1 MLFLLLLSATLCQGI
16 EWWVW
21 LLDFRTK
28 KFSISTTSPS
38 RYSLVWGV
46 TQTTTTTTVLKTTTQ
61 CWSRWWLNTTMAA
74 MVTWIFVRCWSFFC
88 ISFSST
94 TLTVCKKKKRK
105 RAIEEQVTQRPC
117 FFIHYSKSQSSNFF
131 FQPPLIVARA
141 RQLPVFPLE
150 DNNPKIEEATLDGEV
165 K

>member
-1 MLFLLLLSATLCQGI
+1 MLFLLVLLATLCQGI

-117 FFIHYSKSQSSNFF
+117 FFIHYSKSQSSNSF

-165 K
+165 E

>member
-28 KFSISTTSPS
+28 IFSISTTSPS

-74 MVTWIFVRCWSFFC
+74 MVTLIFVCCWPFFC

-105 RAIEEQVTQRPC
+105 RAIEEQVTQVCSFYKWFPSLRVVTSSFSLLLLLRGLASFQSFPC
-117 FFIHYSKSQSSNFF
+117 RTTSRK
-131 FQPPLIVARA
+131 
-141 RQLPVFPLE
+141 
-150 DNNPKIEEATLDGEV
+150 
-165 K
+165 

>member
-1 MLFLLLLSATLCQGI
+1 MLFLLVLLATLCQGI

-21 LLDFRTK
+21 LLDFRTTI
-28 KFSISTTSPS
+28 FSISTTSPS

-74 MVTWIFVRCWSFFC
+74 MVTLFAADHSFASRSAQPRWLC
-88 ISFSST
+88 A
-94 TLTVCKKKKRK
+94 RK
-105 RAIEEQVTQRPC
+105 RREREQLKSRLHKHI
-117 FFIHYSKSQSSNFF
+117 FIIIHYSKSQSSSSY
-131 FQPPLIVARA
+131 FQPPLIIARA

-150 DNNPKIEEATLDGEV
+150 DNNPKIEESTLDGEV
-165 K
+165 E